1 MERQRDNRER
11 YDSTRSVVE
20 HTANR
25 SVPAREEVSER
36 PVRRPEMATQR
47 PIEAGQ
53 PKRGFL
59 RQALRDQLTSRR
71 TLRQAIALR
80 EIIGPPKALRG
91 PADS

>member
-11 YDSTRSVVE
+11 YDSTRSVLE

-36 PVRRPEMATQR
+36 PVRRREMATQR

-53 PKRGFL
+53 PKRGL
-59 RQALRDQLTSRR
+59 MRQALRDQLSTRR
-71 TLRQAIALR
+71 ALRQAIVLR